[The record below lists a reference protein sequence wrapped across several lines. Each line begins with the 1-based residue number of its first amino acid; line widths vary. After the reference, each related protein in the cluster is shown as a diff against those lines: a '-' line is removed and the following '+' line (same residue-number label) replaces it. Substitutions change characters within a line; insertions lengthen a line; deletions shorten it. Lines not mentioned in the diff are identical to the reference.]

1 MDEHKHRRQ
10 SIKPVTCAVITVSD
24 TRTTDTDRTGVWI
37 QHCLASAEHRVHSYE
52 IIPDEPSRIH
62 DRIVALCDVAA
73 CQVILLAGGTG
84 LAKRDTTYDVVNDL
98 VEKRLDGFGELF
110 RHLSYAEIGP
120 RAMLSRAVAG
130 VRQQTAIFS
139 LPGSPS
145 AVELAMN
152 KLILPELGHIVWLLT

>member
-10 SIKPVTCAVITVSD
+10 SIKPVACAVITVSD
-24 TRTTDTDRTGVWI
+24 TRTMDTDKTGAWI
-37 QHCLASAEHRVHSYE
+37 QDRLALAQHRVHSYE
-52 IIPDEPSRIH
+52 IIPDEPSTIR
-62 DRIVALCDVAA
+62 DRIVTLCDVEA

-110 RHLSYAEIGP
+110 RYLSYIEIGP

-145 AVELAMN
+145 AVALAMD